1 MRVGAPVL
9 RARSAMTR
17 RVAITQ
23 SNYLP
28 WKGYFDLIRSVDQV
42 VLYDEVQFT
51 RRDWRNRNRIRTRE
65 GMAWLTVPVL
75 VKGKYDQNIESTVV
89 SDSGWAE
96 NHWRTISHNYG
107 RAPYFTEYSKQFQ
120 AFYENSPPENLSQIN
135 RHLIEIVLN
144 ILDISTQLAW
154 SHDFP
159 IDEVGKTERLVSI
172 CLRAGAT
179 TYVSGPAAKDYLDVA
194 RFEQNGISVEWF
206 DYVGY
211 PAYRQLHAPFIHE
224 VSVIDLLL
232 NMGPESLR
240 FLERRSA

>member
-1 MRVGAPVL
+1 
-9 RARSAMTR
+9 MTR
-17 RVAITQ
+17 RIAITQ

-65 GMAWLTVPVL
+65 GLAWLTVPVL
-75 VKGKYDQNIESTVV
+75 VKGKYDQKIESTVV

-96 NHWRTISHNYG
+96 NHWRTISHNYA
-107 RAPYFTEYSKQFQ
+107 RASHFTEYSKQFQ

-154 SHDFP
+154 SRDFP
-159 IDEVGKTERLVSI
+159 VDEVGKTERLVSI
-172 CLRAGAT
+172 CLEAGAT
-179 TYVSGPAAKDYLDVA
+179 TYVSGPAAKDYLDVT

-206 DYVGY
+206 NYVGY
-211 PAYRQLHAPFIHE
+211 PAYRQLHVPFIHE

-232 NMGPESLR
+232 NMGPESLQYLDR
-240 FLERRSA
+240 QSA